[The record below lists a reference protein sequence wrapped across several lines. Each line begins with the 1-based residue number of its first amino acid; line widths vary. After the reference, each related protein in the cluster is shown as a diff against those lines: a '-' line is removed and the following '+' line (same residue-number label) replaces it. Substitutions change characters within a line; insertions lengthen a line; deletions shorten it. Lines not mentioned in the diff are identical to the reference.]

1 MAPRRPLVARATA
14 VPAPMVTGRDVT
26 WRGMATGWQ
35 DAMQGILTTRGHASA
50 SDVCSTSAMASISV
64 MRLKPVARGV
74 EALADAGPATDGRRI
89 TRVCF
94 AHLHPLPRVPRLTVL
109 SPVDDQRVHYRRDVP
124 QQPYPSARAC
134 RSRARK
140 RS

>member
-1 MAPRRPLVARATA
+1 M
-14 VPAPMVTGRDVT
+14 

-35 DAMQGILTTRGHASA
+35 DAMQGILTTRGHASPL
-50 SDVCSTSAMASISV
+50 DVCSTSAMASISV

-94 AHLHPLPRVPRLTVL
+94 AHLRSLPRVPRLTVI
-109 SPVDDQRVHYRRDVP
+109 SPVGGQRVHYRRDVP
-124 QQPYPSARAC
+124 Q
-134 RSRARK
+134 
-140 RS
+140 